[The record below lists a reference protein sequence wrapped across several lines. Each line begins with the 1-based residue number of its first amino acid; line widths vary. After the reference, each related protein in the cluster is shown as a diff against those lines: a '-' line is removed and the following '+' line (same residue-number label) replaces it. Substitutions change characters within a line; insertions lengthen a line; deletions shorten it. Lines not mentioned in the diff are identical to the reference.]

1 MKESYRKGVAI
12 HPGPESCETSRK
24 ACHRSVDRGHC
35 PLRGSYLSLRPLAVL
50 GYPCPQ
56 PFLDQAQYPL
66 VGDAV
71 VDEFDQPFV
80 RQIVEKAPNV
90 AIENPVYLLPHDPNP
105 ERIQCIV
112 LASPRAEI
120 P

>member
-1 MKESYRKGVAI
+1 
-12 HPGPESCETSRK
+12 
-24 ACHRSVDRGHC
+24 
-35 PLRGSYLSLRPLAVL
+35 
-50 GYPCPQ
+50 
-56 PFLDQAQYPL
+56 L